1 MKLLAFAVLFAACA
15 ASADH
20 QVVQVAPPAP
30 EAAVTE
36 TTGNDLELQRWI
48 AVGIRSFAT
57 RGEAYA
63 FTWKLTQAGLRTD
76 VQHDPARRC
85 WVCRFA

>member
-30 EAAVTE
+30 AVAVAE
-36 TTGNDLELQRWI
+36 TCENDPELQSWL
-48 AVGIRSFAT
+48 AVGTRSFAT

-76 VQHDPARRC
+76 VQHDPTRRC